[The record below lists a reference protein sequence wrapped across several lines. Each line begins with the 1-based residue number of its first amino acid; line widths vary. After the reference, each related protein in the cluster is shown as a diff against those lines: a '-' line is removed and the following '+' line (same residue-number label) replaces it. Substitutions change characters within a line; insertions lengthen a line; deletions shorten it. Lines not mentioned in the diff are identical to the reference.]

1 MALEACANSSGLD
14 FGMPVDLWR
23 SGKTIVFLNPGSIP
37 AQRPHTGP
45 EYSFKKTRFDLL
57 PEDG

>member
-1 MALEACANSSGLD
+1 MLLD
-14 FGMPVDLWR
+14 LCRFE
-23 SGKTIVFLNPGSIP
+23 KTIVFLNLGSIP
-37 AQRPHTGP
+37 AQRPYTGP